1 VSMHVSAPARARAW
15 AIGVAAALVAAWRA
29 YECLA
34 LPVETGDIARNVLYG
49 ALAAQHGFAVAAHA
63 LTDLSGA
70 WADISWARFPYSYPP
85 VTLAF
90 FTFVASVSP
99 TIFAAKACLTALEA
113 ANAWMLARLG
123 RNAWLGLAYWA
134 SPLSIWWVS
143 REGQFEPLQNAFSL
157 LALLLAGSLP
167 LLAGVALALAI
178 SVKLTAAALLP
189 WFALR
194 LWRAGRRAAWLGLG
208 GIALGFVPCVAAE
221 FAWHG
226 VSNVFRYGS
235 LLTYNPYYWNP
246 FADMF
251 AWNTPLQVAADEF
264 ASYGMLAVLLLACVR
279 ARDLAAR
286 AGFLAPIAF
295 LVFCKLHG
303 NVQFWYF
310 LLLPTFLATV
320 PDRRLRFAL
329 IALCPLLDLRGSAEA
344 LLGPFD
350 QRTFHGL
357 PSVFDRYGG

>member
-1 VSMHVSAPARARAW
+1 MSMQAAARGRASAW
-15 AIGVAAALVAAWRA
+15 AIGAVALLVAAWRA

-34 LPVETGDIARNVLYG
+34 LPVETGDIARNVIYG
-49 ALAAQHGFAVAAHA
+49 ALAARHGFTVAGHA
-63 LTDLSGA
+63 LTDFAGS
-70 WADISWARFPYSYPP
+70 WSDISWSRFPYSYPP

-90 FTFVASVSP
+90 FALVASVSP

-123 RNAWLGLAYWA
+123 RSAWLGLAYWA

-143 REGQFEPLQNAFSL
+143 REGQFEPLQGAFSL
-157 LALLLAGSLP
+157 LALLLAGRAP
-167 LLAGVALALAI
+167 LFGGIALALAV

-194 LWRAGRRAAWLGLG
+194 LWRDGRGAALLGLG
-208 GIALGFVPCVAAE
+208 GLVLGFLPCVAAE

-235 LLTYNPYYWNP
+235 LLVYNPYYWNP

-251 AWNTPLQVAADEF
+251 AWNTPLQVAANEI
-264 ASYGMLAVLLLACVR
+264 ASYGMLAVLLIACAR
-279 ARDLAAR
+279 ARGLAAR
-286 AGFLAPIAF
+286 TGFLAPIAF

-310 LLLPTFLATV
+310 LLLPAFLATV

-357 PSVFDRYGG
+357 PSVFDRYGA